1 MKHIKINEEIKE
13 NIIENFK
20 KYLDTTKFTG
30 TNINYTAAL
39 NNTVDKTQFPKAR
52 LYISA
57 IAYLKMMLYVRDT
70 STEIAWHGTVK
81 RHGKNI
87 FQITDVM
94 LYPQTVTGTTVTTEQ
109 DKYNEWIQN
118 LDDDTHNSMR
128 FQGHSHVNMATTPS
142 GTDLTFYNDILQV
155 LPNNDYYIFM
165 IMNKLGNTTL
175 LIYDLAENIIYENED
190 IEYSIVND
198 TQAQPLENGFT
209 EILEDIATQKEDY
222 CKTYT
227 YTNTYPNY
235 GQNHNLYGN
244 RLFNTQTSE
253 QSTRKPYSFYDN
265 ESNLDINDMLDD
277 IDKKFKNTTLISK
290 KDKRSKK

>member
-1 MKHIKINEEIKE
+1 MKHIKINEEVKE

-30 TNINYTAAL
+30 ANINYTAAL
-39 NNTVDKTQFPKAR
+39 NNTIDKTQFPKAK

-81 RHGKNI
+81 KHGKNI

-142 GTDLTFYNDILQV
+142 GTDITFYNDILQV

-165 IMNKLGNTTL
+165 IMNKQGSMTL

-198 TQAQPLENGFT
+198 TQTQPLENGFT
-209 EILEDIATQKEDY
+209 EILEDIAIQKEDY

-227 YTNTYPNY
+227 YPNTYPNY
-235 GQNHNLYGN
+235 GQNYSLYGN
-244 RLFNTQTSE
+244 KLFDTQTSA
-253 QSTRKPYSFYDN
+253 QPTRKTYSFYDN
-265 ESNLDINDMLDD
+265 KSNLDINDMLDD